1 MKKLII
7 SFILFMSFFN
17 GVASNDYKDKSLRDN
32 HEATIEI
39 ESARKDQDSLQIS
52 WKITG
57 VENIDQIILSVRE
70 ITADGLINDPLELVS
85 FSETGS
91 EIISWDGATN
101 LSLFLRFLLQS
112 TPNTAVQTVNLYFAI
127 ETSQRK

>member
-1 MKKLII
+1 M
-7 SFILFMSFFN
+7 
-17 GVASNDYKDKSLRDN
+17 RDN

-101 LSLFLRFLLQS
+101 LSLFLRILLQS

>member
-1 MKKLII
+1 MKKFFI
-7 SFILFMSFFN
+7 SILLFLSFFN
-17 GVASNDYKDKSLRDN
+17 GVASNDYKDKNLRDN

-85 FSETGS
+85 FSEN
-91 EIISWDGATN
+91 WFRN
-101 LSLFLRFLLQS
+101 YFLGWC
-112 TPNTAVQTVNLYFAI
+112 Y
-127 ETSQRK
+127 